1 MTRRFILSF
10 LSALLIL
17 LLAPLVPS
25 AEAQAPLVAVRV
37 PVAGQELW
45 ARSGI
50 AGELL
55 FDYGVFTWVLGHP
68 FDSKQGWGRL
78 NLAAVLNLPGEVLY
92 FAQEHVFTESGQTY

>member
-25 AEAQAPLVAVRV
+25 AEAQASLVAVRV

-50 AGELL
+50 ADELVI
-55 FDYGVFTWVLGHP
+55 DYGAFTWALVSPLNWLRSSPTLTLSGLPQSLRAHP
-68 FDSKQGWGRL
+68 GRGDL
-78 NLAAVLNLPGEVLY
+78 DPLLSPPR
-92 FAQEHVFTESGQTY
+92 